1 MTIQDSRRE
10 YEGEVINLFANM
22 GRAPRSTISD
32 ADYEN
37 ELSSAAIFY
46 NALMQFRSRVL
57 ASKEL
62 TGMRKD
68 ALTELLDGLE
78 DLTPNMTAWEEEI
91 SNAKRGYIGAG
102 GIK

>member
-1 MTIQDSRRE
+1 MNARFQ

-22 GRAPRSTISD
+22 GRAQRSKISD

-62 TGMRKD
+62 TGMRKE

-78 DLTPNMTAWEEEI
+78 DLTPNMTAWEEDI
-91 SNAKRGYIGAG
+91 SNARRGYITA